1 MRAIGKYGTVIHDA
15 SKRNELTFNYC
26 GIEKIFERIAV
37 SIDNDL
43 PGGENWHIDLLHQ
56 MEEPVEGAREKVI
69 SEELMKKLKE
79 FLRFRHLFR
88 HIYGFRLTWE
98 KINPLC
104 NDMENVL
111 NKFKEE
117 INCIFKNGISVIK

>member
-1 MRAIGKYGTVIHDA
+1 
-15 SKRNELTFNYC
+15 
-26 GIEKIFERIAV
+26 
-37 SIDNDL
+37 
-43 PGGENWHIDLLHQ
+43 
-56 MEEPVEGAREKVI
+56 
-69 SEELMKKLKE
+69 MKKLKE
-79 FLRFRHLFR
+79 FLSFRHLFR

-117 INCIFKNGISVIK
+117 INCFFKNGISVIK